1 MYKVVNFW
9 VQGSET
15 LLSSWPLLPNFPSE
29 IIVGVQ
35 AHHFLIHL
43 LNKCLLF
50 THHHYWRTLDNSES
64 SYESISLLLNSEIC
78 NMFCFL

>member
-15 LLSSWPLLPNFPSE
+15 LLSSWPLLPNFPLE

-43 LNKCLLF
+43 LNKC
-50 THHHYWRTLDNSES
+50 
-64 SYESISLLLNSEIC
+64 
-78 NMFCFL
+78 